1 MSPLVILH
9 PSFPHRMTMSEL
21 VMYIRPYDVPEQS
34 HSTLLSLLKEK
45 GSRIGVESTTIIPVL
60 KSSDVDDIVRNN
72 TTKVTSGVKAPSGVG
87 SNVNAPVQDNEHQ
100 DEADEMEVDEEMTRF
115 VPLEDL
121 VPTNLKQEVTTVCVK
136 SFPNV
141 KGPSIEK
148 IFSILFENSPFGSSK
163 QLFQW
168 SMLTNEHTDDRYI
181 YIRFYNLDV
190 AKWFID
196 NAKEPMSQISDKISI
211 VSDSSGE
218 SYLEAPSEEKRKKS
232 DFSQQL
238 VQMRRIL
245 NNSKNHENTS
255 KKTGL
260 EDLDEVL
267 QHYNTYT
274 VEQSELVD
282 VPKDMKKK
290 IVKDIIKF
298 RSKVLTIEKDRR
310 KREIEIERRKAKNR
324 LQMIFEGI
332 KETSALEK
340 GEDEVVEAEE
350 EDGESM
356 EDKMDEEE
364 FLKYTQEVQDKAL
377 EEEYA
382 KKVGFL
388 QNREQ
393 TEKLPLVEKLKKLVN
408 YENNLI
414 DNKFVYIEEFRNF
427 DDLSA
432 ESISSNISKAP
443 RYKLNFTNHSEYIR
457 LRNKERAREEEL
469 DAADEL
475 KEMAEAESVQAAQNF
490 ISSFRNNQPKAE
502 AEADVEAEEMV
513 EAEVSEDA
521 EMVINVV
528 ISNLPDQQ
536 LQLINDKIGELIEE
550 YLGIRELVLID
561 FIFDFIK
568 TKNLTAK
575 EELINE
581 LDETLDED
589 SVIVVKELWNFIIE
603 LTK

>member
-1 MSPLVILH
+1 
-9 PSFPHRMTMSEL
+9 MT
-21 VMYIRPYDVPEQS
+21 YIRPYDVPENS

-45 GSRIGVESTTIIPVL
+45 GRRAGVESTTVIPVL
-60 KSSDVDDIVRNN
+60 KTSDVDGIVRNN
-72 TTKVTSGVKAPSGVG
+72 TTKVTSGAKAPSGDG
-87 SNVNAPVQDNEHQ
+87 SKNANAPEQDNKQQ
-100 DEADEMEVDEEMTRF
+100 DETDEMEVEEEMTRF

-148 IFSILFENSPFGSSK
+148 IISILFEKSPFGSSK

-181 YIRFYNLDV
+181 YIRFYSIDV
-190 AKWFID
+190 AKWFIY
-196 NAKEPMSQISDKISI
+196 NAKNPMSQISDKISI
-211 VSDSSGE
+211 VADISVDN
-218 SYLEAPSEEKRKKS
+218 YLEAPSEDKNS

-238 VQMRRIL
+238 VQIRRIL
-245 NNSKNHENTS
+245 NNSKNHESSS

-260 EDLDEVL
+260 EDLDEVM

-282 VPKDMKKK
+282 VPKDLKKK

-310 KREIEIERRKAKNR
+310 KREIELERRKAKSR

-332 KETSALEK
+332 KETAAVEK

-350 EDGESM
+350 EDGESL

-364 FLKYTQEVQDKAL
+364 FLKYIEQEKKRVM

-382 KKVGFL
+382 KRLGFL
-388 QNREQ
+388 LNKEQ
-393 TEKLPLVEKLKKLVN
+393 TEKVPLVERLSKLVN

-427 DDLSA
+427 DDLNV
-432 ESISSNISKAP
+432 ESITSNISKAS
-443 RYKLNFTNHSEYIR
+443 RYKLNYTNHSEYIR

-469 DAADEL
+469 DATEEL
-475 KEMAEAESVQAAQNF
+475 KELAEAESVQAAQKF
-490 ISSFRNNQPKAE
+490 ISSFRNNQSKAE
-502 AEADVEAEEMV
+502 V
-513 EAEVSEDA
+513 EAEVAAASEEVVEAVGPEDA
-521 EMVINVV
+521 EMVMNVA
-528 ISNLPDQQ
+528 ISNLSEQQ
-536 LQLINDKIGELIEE
+536 LQSINDKIGELIEE

-568 TKNLTAK
+568 RNNLTAK
-575 EELINE
+575 EELISE

-589 SVIVVKELWNFIIE
+589 SVIVVKDLWNFIIE

>member
-1 MSPLVILH
+1 MTRSDLV
-9 PSFPHRMTMSEL
+9 E
-21 VMYIRPYDVPEQS
+21 YIRPYDVPEHS
-34 HSTLLSLLKEK
+34 HSALLSLLKEK
-45 GSRIGVESTTIIPVL
+45 GRRAGVESTTVIPVL
-60 KSSDVDDIVRNN
+60 KTSDVDDIVRNN
-72 TTKVTSGVKAPSGVG
+72 TTKVTSGAKAPSGDG
-87 SNVNAPVQDNEHQ
+87 SKNANSPEQDNEQQ
-100 DEADEMEVDEEMTRF
+100 DETDEMEVEEEMTRF
-115 VPLEDL
+115 VPLEEL

-148 IFSILFENSPFGSSK
+148 IISILFEKSPFGSSK

-181 YIRFYNLDV
+181 YIRFYSIDV
-190 AKWFID
+190 AKWFIY
-196 NAKEPMSQISDKISI
+196 NAKEPMSQISDKIS
-211 VSDSSGE
+211 VVADSSSE
-218 SYLEAPSEEKRKKS
+218 NYLVAPSEDKNS

-238 VQMRRIL
+238 VQIRRIL
-245 NNSKNHENTS
+245 NNSKNHENSS

-260 EDLDEVL
+260 EDLDEVM

-310 KREIEIERRKAKNR
+310 KREIELERRKAKSR

-332 KETSALEK
+332 KETAAVEK
-340 GEDEVVEAEE
+340 GEEEVVEAEE
-350 EDGESM
+350 EDGESL

-364 FLKYTQEVQDKAL
+364 FLKYIEQEKKRVM

-382 KKVGFL
+382 KRLGFL
-388 QNREQ
+388 LNKEQ
-393 TEKLPLVEKLKKLVN
+393 TEKVPLVEKLNKLVN

-414 DNKFVYIEEFRNF
+414 DNKFVYIEDFRNF
-427 DDLSA
+427 DDLNV
-432 ESISSNISKAP
+432 ESITSNMSKAS
-443 RYKLNFTNHSEYIR
+443 RYKLNYTNHSEYIR

-469 DAADEL
+469 DAAEEL
-475 KEMAEAESVQAAQNF
+475 KELAEAESVQAAQKF
-490 ISSFRNNQPKAE
+490 ISSFRNNQPKPE
-502 AEADVEAEEMV
+502 V
-513 EAEVSEDA
+513 EAEVAAASEEVVEAVGSEDA
-521 EMVINVV
+521 EMDINVD
-528 ISNLPDQQ
+528 ISNLSEQQ
-536 LQLINDKIGELIEE
+536 LQSINDKIGELIEE

-568 TKNLTAK
+568 RNNLTAK
-575 EELINE
+575 EELISE

-589 SVIVVKELWNFIIE
+589 SVIVVKDLWNFIIE